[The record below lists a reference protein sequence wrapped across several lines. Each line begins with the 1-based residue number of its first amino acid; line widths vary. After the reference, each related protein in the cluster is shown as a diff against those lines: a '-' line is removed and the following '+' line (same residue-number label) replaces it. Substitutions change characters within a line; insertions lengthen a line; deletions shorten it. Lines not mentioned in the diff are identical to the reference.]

1 MRYFAIVE
9 SHEGEYGVSF
19 PDLPGCVAMGATPE
33 AALSNAALALRDWSA
48 ANLRHEAAM
57 SAPSSEGDVGM
68 AHADDLARGAVLA
81 LFAVDEAGA
90 ALADASWLR
99 P

>member
-1 MRYFAIVE
+1 MRYIAIVDA
-9 SHEGEYGVSF
+9 HDGEYGVSF
-19 PDLPGCVAMGATPE
+19 PDLPGCVAMGPTPQE
-33 AALSNAALALRDWSA
+33 ALSNAALALSDWTA
-48 ANLRHEAAM
+48 TYLRQEAAM
-57 SAPSSEGDVGM
+57 PAPSSEGDVGM

-81 LFAVDEAGA
+81 LFTVDEAGA